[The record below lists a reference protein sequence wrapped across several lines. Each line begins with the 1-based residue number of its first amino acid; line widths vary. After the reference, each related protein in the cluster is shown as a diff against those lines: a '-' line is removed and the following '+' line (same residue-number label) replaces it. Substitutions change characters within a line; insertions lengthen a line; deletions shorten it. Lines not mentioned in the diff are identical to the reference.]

1 MGVEY
6 CVRTYVAEQE
16 DQKSHKR
23 SSVTLA
29 IKKVNTRRPNENL
42 IIFYDSELIF
52 VNFYSCN
59 THQHPVDVV
68 SLALS

>member
-6 CVRTYVAEQE
+6 AVRTYVAEQE

-29 IKKVNTRRPNENL
+29 IKKVLNEYN
-42 IIFYDSELIF
+42 
-52 VNFYSCN
+52 
-59 THQHPVDVV
+59 
-68 SLALS
+68 

>member
-6 CVRTYVAEQE
+6 CVRTYVAESE

-29 IKKVNTRRPNENL
+29 IKKVVLRTW
-42 IIFYDSELIF
+42 S
-52 VNFYSCN
+52 
-59 THQHPVDVV
+59 
-68 SLALS
+68 